1 MESLMPDKTDFSI
14 YLKPTEF
21 MDYNT
26 PSVSEFAK
34 EAAGKQITQIDR
46 AIKLYYAV
54 RDGIRYDPYRFDLS
68 REGLT
73 ASVVLERKAAFCI
86 PKAVLLAAV
95 ARAQGIPSRLG
106 FADVVNHLSSERM
119 RKMMKTNVFAFHG
132 YTELYLEGQWVKAT
146 PAFNLSL
153 CEATGVV
160 PLEFDGR
167 NHSQFQQ
174 YDVRGNRHMEYILDR
189 GQYADLPYEE
199 MLKIFME
206 FYGGTI
212 TGDIG
217 RSTGDFEKDLAIEK
231 DSMK

>member
-1 MESLMPDKTDFSI
+1 MADNSDFSMYLMPTG
-14 YLKPTEF
+14 F
-21 MDYNT
+21 MDYET
-26 PSVSEFAK
+26 PAVSEFAG
-34 EAAGKQITQIDR
+34 EVAGKEKT
-46 AIKLYYAV
+46 AINKAVKLYYAV

-106 FADVVNHLSSERM
+106 FADVINHLSSERM

-153 CEATGVV
+153 CEATGVI

-167 NHSQFQQ
+167 KNSQFQQ
-174 YDVRGNRHMEYILDR
+174 YDTKGNRHMEYILDR

-199 MLKIFME
+199 MLKVFVE

-217 RSTGDFEKDLAIEK
+217 SSTGDFEKDLVIEK
-231 DSMK
+231 KETKSPR